1 MLITK
6 LRGLVIILFSILI
19 FSGCFTSTKIS
30 NQNLSYIYWNESSI
44 LHPKFIVFHL
54 SDSISRLYY
63 SINSK
68 ELLYSKEDGT
78 QEFSAAF
85 AISFKLYPSLESKE
99 LLDSASLKIDV
110 PAYENPDLA
119 GNMPAYV
126 HDYSYQP
133 RSRSGKEIVGH
144 IDFNSKLSKTYLLE
158 VKVLDIKRNQM
169 AKTFINVD
177 KRTNYNRQN
186 FLTYLSDP
194 PTKKAGRQVESQ
206 VKETPVFRNTLRSQE
221 PFTVRFNDPDIS
233 TLFVKYYKRP
243 FPIALPPFSLQGQKS
258 FRYDQDSSFVFS
270 TLGKN
275 DSNKTA
281 FRPAWPVGRLQK
293 EGFYH
298 FQIDTVTKEGLPLF
312 KFYDGFPKVTSIKQL
327 IGPLRYITTKQEYE
341 GMIHH
346 ENKKIAVDNFW
357 IKATGNPDRG
367 KKIIREYYNR
377 VQDANEYFT
386 SYLEGWKT
394 DRGMAYIV
402 YGPPD
407 VVYKTSFSES
417 WVYGEEGNLM
427 SLNFTFVKVNNPF
440 TDNDYILNR
449 LPIYKSSWYMAVE
462 AWRQGI
468 IY

>member
-1 MLITK
+1 M
-6 LRGLVIILFSILI
+6 
-19 FSGCFTSTKIS
+19 
-30 NQNLSYIYWNESSI
+30 
-44 LHPKFIVFHL
+44 
-54 SDSISRLYY
+54 
-63 SINSK
+63 
-68 ELLYSKEDGT
+68 YSKENDKE
-78 QEFSAAF
+78 EFTAAF
-85 AISFKLYPSLESKE
+85 AISYKLYPSLESKE
-99 LLDSASLKIDV
+99 LLDSASLKIIV
-110 PAYENPDLA
+110 PAHKNPDFT
-119 GNMPAYV
+119 GNRSAYV

-133 RSRSGKEIVGH
+133 ISRSGKEIISH
-144 IDFNSKLSKTYLLE
+144 IDFKAKFPNTYLLE

-177 KRTNYNRQN
+177 KRTNYNYQN
-186 FLTYLSDP
+186 FLIETL
-194 PTKKAGRQVESQ
+194 
-206 VKETPVFRNTLRSQE
+206 VKGTPVFRNTLRSQE
-221 PFTVRFNDPDIS
+221 GFTVRCNNPDIS
-233 TLFVKYYKRP
+233 TLFVKYYKRQ

-258 FRYDQDSSFVFS
+258 FRYDHDSSFVYS
-270 TLGKN
+270 ILGRS
-275 DSNKTA
+275 DSNRKA
-281 FRPAWPVGRLQK
+281 FRLHK

-298 FQIDTVTKEGLPLF
+298 FQIDTITREGLTLF
-312 KFYDGFPKVTSIKQL
+312 KFYDNFPKVTSVKQL
-327 IGPLRYITTKQEYE
+327 IDPLRYISTKQEYE
-341 GMIHH
+341 EMVRHK
-346 ENKKIAVDNFW
+346 NKKIAVDNFW

-394 DRGMAYIV
+394 DRGMTYIV

-449 LPIYKSSWYMAVE
+449 SPIYKSSWYVAVE

>member
-1 MLITK
+1 MPEAVKK
-6 LRGLVIILFSILI
+6 LRYALSILI
-19 FSGCFTSTKIS
+19 LSGCFTSTKIS
-30 NQNLSYIYWNESSI
+30 NQNLSYIYWKESSI
-44 LHPKFIVFHL
+44 LHPRFMVFHL

-68 ELLYSKEDGT
+68 ELLYSKEDDK
-78 QEFSAAF
+78 QEFTAAF
-85 AISFKLYPSLESKE
+85 AISYKLYPSLESKE
-99 LLDSASLKIDV
+99 LLDSASLKIDI
-110 PAYENPDLA
+110 PAYKNLDFI
-119 GNMPAYV
+119 GNRPTYL

-133 RSRSGKEIVGH
+133 ISRSGKEIIGH
-144 IDFNSKLSKTYLLE
+144 IDFKAKFSKHYLLE
-158 VKVLDIKRNQM
+158 VKVLDIKRSQT

-186 FLTYLSDP
+186 FLTYLS
-194 PTKKAGRQVESQ
+194 TGQAGRPVELQ
-206 VKETPVFRNTLRSQE
+206 GKGTPVFRNILRSQE
-221 PFTVRFNDPDIS
+221 AFTISCNDPDIS
-233 TLFVKYYKRP
+233 TFFVKYYKRQ

-258 FRYDQDSSFVFS
+258 FRYAQDSSFVFS
-270 TLGKN
+270 VSGESDNNRTE
-275 DSNKTA
+275 
-281 FRPAWPVGRLQK
+281 FRLQK

-298 FQIDTVTKEGLPLF
+298 FQIDTVTREGLTLF
-312 KFYDGFPKVTSIKQL
+312 KFYDDFPKVTSVKQL
-327 IGPLRYITTKQEYE
+327 IDPLRYITTKQEYE
-341 GMIHH
+341 EMVRHK
-346 ENKKIAVDNFW
+346 NKKIAVDNFW

-394 DRGMAYIV
+394 DRGMIYIV
-402 YGPPD
+402 YGSPD

-449 LPIYKSSWYMAVE
+449 SPIYKSSWYMAVE